1 MLDKVTDY
9 LQELQVHLDKLRNM
23 FKKVMPKIHPD
34 WDLQLPALKAMFVE
48 AEAETEN
55 LVNQYLGA
63 QQQ

>member
-1 MLDKVTDY
+1 
-9 LQELQVHLDKLRNM
+9 M
-23 FKKVMPKIHPD
+23 FKEVMPKIHPD
-34 WDLQLPALKAMFVE
+34 WDLQSPALKAMFEE